1 MFIWIKITS
10 TSWLNYQM
18 YLNMIQ
24 ESHSLLLYS
33 MHMLN
38 FWKIITKSVY
48 FIVPSGKKKQVLR
61 FNLTTGSFKW
71 IYTITKCTF
80 TLLNQLKPGL
90 IREKRVQIMVN
101 PAYMQTILWLAI
113 LSVLN
118 FYERG
123 SLTTNFYNSP
133 KAYCI
138 AIPRVLMCVCVCL
151 RPFQPFI
158 YC

>member
-1 MFIWIKITS
+1 M
-10 TSWLNYQM
+10 
-18 YLNMIQ
+18 
-24 ESHSLLLYS
+24 
-33 MHMLN
+33 
-38 FWKIITKSVY
+38 
-48 FIVPSGKKKQVLR
+48 
-61 FNLTTGSFKW
+61 TTESFKW

-90 IREKRVQIMVN
+90 IREKRVQIKVN

-138 AIPRVLMCVCVCL
+138 AIPRVLMCVCVCVSTRYRKGL
-151 RPFQPFI
+151 NFPTFHLLQIAKSSFSNGRRQILERRLVKSLFHWALVSRCFYSI
-158 YC
+158 ILC